1 MTGSPRF
8 ELVFAPEVVEHLRTI
23 ERRYHRLIQTTIDAQ
38 LTNTPNRKTRNRK
51 LLEQPTPFGATWELR
66 FGPSN
71 RFRVFY
77 EVDVERQSVQILAI
91 GIKER
96 NKLFIGREE
105 FGR

>member
-1 MTGSPRF
+1 MAGSPKF

-23 ERRYHRLIQTTIDAQ
+23 ERRHHKLIQTTIDRQ
-38 LTNTPNRKTRNRK
+38 LMITPDRETRNRK
-51 LLEQPTPFGATWELR
+51 LLEPGAPFGATWELR

-77 EVDVERQSVQILAI
+77 EVDNSRKSVKILAI

-105 FGR
+105 FGK